1 MGAMTNILVK
11 DDASTR
17 VEQTLQPVND
27 NPPLWR
33 GAASGVPFEGQVR
46 LTVMANERLKDGS
59 YRRVLKLEVPVMETL
74 GASGTSAGY
83 VAPPKVAYVETFVVT
98 QYSNSRSVTADR
110 ANSLSMIVGILQG
123 ASATTATGT
132 LDQASA
138 GDAFKSNTTF
148 GPRFFI
154 YGENPS

>member
-1 MGAMTNILVK
+1 MAAMANLLVK
-11 DDASTR
+11 DDANTR

-33 GAASGVPFEGQVR
+33 GATSGVPFEGQVR
-46 LTVMANERLKDGS
+46 ATVMANERLKDGS
-59 YRRVLKLEVPVMETL
+59 YRRVFKLEVPVMETL

-83 VAPPKVAYVETFVVT
+83 VAPQKVAYVETLVLT
-98 QYSNSRSVTADR
+98 QYSSSRSVIADR
-110 ANSLSMIVGILQG
+110 ANALSMMVGILQG

-132 LDQASA
+132 LDQASS
-138 GDAFKSNTTF
+138 GDAFKNSTAV